1 MDFLIYLVIFDQIP
15 DKGIGWSLFI
25 FPFFNL
31 IESDNL
37 LDYSNLVRI
46 ISLAV
51 SSASIPMMYVLGTR
65 FFDRKY
71 SLVAA
76 CLFAFE
82 PHLNYYSGIGLAEP
96 LYILAIIAT
105 FYFVISNN
113 AKMIIP
119 ALMTSSIIWWTRV
132 NGMVIIILT
141 TIVFFIVHKR
151 NPKKP

>member
-1 MDFLIYLVIFDQIP
+1 M
-15 DKGIGWSLFI
+15 
-25 FPFFNL
+25 
-31 IESDNL
+31 
-37 LDYSNLVRI
+37 VRI
-46 ISLAV
+46 ISLALG
-51 SSASIPMMYVLGTR
+51 SATIPMMYVLSTR

-71 SLVAA
+71 SLVAT

-96 LYILAIIAT
+96 LYILAIILT

-119 ALMTSSIIWWTRV
+119 ALMASSIIWWTRI
-132 NGMVIIILT
+132 NGLVIIMLT

-151 NPKKP
+151 NPENEIRLISINTGNKPPHYL